1 MDLRVRHLDRKAAR
15 LDGQKKKEEMS
26 RVCRQVNVKSVSNNL
41 PPLEVR
47 EEILGTKMNDKRSD
61 GPWLVEGIVNEKTT
75 CSEMKNRDK
84 ESRMITI
91 ITISETSTYT
101 HNFLHV
107 KGLMFMR
114 DIETKEIQYVFFKL
128 LQVHLNDVKS
138 S

>member
-1 MDLRVRHLDRKAAR
+1 M
-15 LDGQKKKEEMS
+15 
-26 RVCRQVNVKSVSNNL
+26 KSVSNNL